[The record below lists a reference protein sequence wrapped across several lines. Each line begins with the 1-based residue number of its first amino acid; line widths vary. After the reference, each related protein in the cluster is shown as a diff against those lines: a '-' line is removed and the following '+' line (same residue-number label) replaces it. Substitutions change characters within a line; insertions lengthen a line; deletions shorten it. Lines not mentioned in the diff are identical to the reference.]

1 MYPYMRISTIYTYYS
16 HNFVLAEQKVNITIG
31 TVDLHFIAEVGYML
45 SVLMQ

>member
-1 MYPYMRISTIYTYYS
+1 MVKDDVGLFYLRYVLNYAFG
-16 HNFVLAEQKVNITIG
+16 HNIRAITIG